1 MYITHKPKNIDEET
15 GGDAGM
21 AKFVHSDEF
30 KALNVGFSLDEGLA
44 SPDDVLPVFYAE
56 RSTWCKMCINYLPFL
71 NYNCFSIHTGL
82 KFNVSGTTGHGSLLH
97 KNTAGEKVGYI
108 LNKFLEFRAGE
119 VKKLESN
126 PDLTIGDVTTVNLT
140 ILEGGVQTNVVP
152 NLMKISFDVRLA
164 IDVSHSEFEYKVL

>member
-1 MYITHKPKNIDEET
+1 M
-15 GGDAGM
+15 
-21 AKFVHSDEF
+21 
-30 KALNVGFSLDEGLA
+30 
-44 SPDDVLPVFYAE
+44 
-56 RSTWCKMCINYLPFL
+56 
-71 NYNCFSIHTGL
+71 
-82 KFNVSGTTGHGSLLH
+82 SGTTGHGSLLH

-108 LNKFLEFRAGE
+108 LNKFLEYRAGE

-164 IDVSHSEFEYKVL
+164 IDVSHSEFEDMV